1 LGLLNIKPNTTMKRA
16 ILITLAVQSFGW
28 LLVSC
33 QTPAE
38 NERLA
43 RLGDIAITYA
53 ERRGV
58 ISPADIREAGI
69 IVIGT
74 KPAVTA
80 TK

>member
-1 LGLLNIKPNTTMKRA
+1 MKRA
-16 ILITLAVQSFGW
+16 ILITLLAQAFGW
-28 LLVSC
+28 ALVAC
-33 QTPAE
+33 QTQAE

-58 ISPADIREAGI
+58 ISPTDAADIREAGI
-69 IVIGT
+69 IVIGE

>member
-1 LGLLNIKPNTTMKRA
+1 MKPYIRP
-16 ILITLAVQSFGW
+16 ILIALLCQAFGFG
-28 LLVSC
+28 LVACKSA
-33 QTPAE
+33 AE

-58 ISPADIREAGI
+58 ISPTDAADIREAGI
-69 IVIGT
+69 IVIGE

>member
-1 LGLLNIKPNTTMKRA
+1 MKRA
-16 ILITLAVQSFGW
+16 ILITILVQAFGW
-28 LLVSC
+28 GLVACKSA
-33 QTPAE
+33 AE

-58 ISPADIREAGI
+58 ISPTDAADIREAGI
-69 IVIGT
+69 IVIGA

>member
-1 LGLLNIKPNTTMKRA
+1 MKRA
-16 ILITLAVQSFGW
+16 ILIALAVQSFGW

-33 QTPAE
+33 QTQAQ

-43 RLGDIAITYA
+43 RLGDIAIAYA

-58 ISPADIREAGI
+58 ISPTDAADIREAGI

>member
-1 LGLLNIKPNTTMKRA
+1 MKRA
-16 ILITLAVQSFGW
+16 VLITLAVQAFGW
-28 LLVSC
+28 GLVSC
-33 QTPAE
+33 QTQAE

-58 ISPADIREAGI
+58 ISPTDAADIREAGI

>member
-1 LGLLNIKPNTTMKRA
+1 MKRA
-16 ILITLAVQSFGW
+16 IFITLLVQSFGW

-58 ISPADIREAGI
+58 ISPTDAADIREAGI
-69 IVIGT
+69 LVIGT

>member
-1 LGLLNIKPNTTMKRA
+1 MNPYLKPILLTLLCQGFLAGLVACKSA
-16 ILITLAVQSFGW
+16 
-28 LLVSC
+28 
-33 QTPAE
+33 AE

-43 RLGDIAITYA
+43 QLGSLAITYA

-58 ISPADIREAGI
+58 IRPTDAADLRSAGI

>member
-1 LGLLNIKPNTTMKRA
+1 MKRA
-16 ILITLAVQSFGW
+16 ILIILLVQSFGW

-53 ERRGV
+53 ERRGA
-58 ISPADIREAGI
+58 ISPTDAADLRSAGI
-69 IVIGT
+69 MAFGK

>member
-1 LGLLNIKPNTTMKRA
+1 MKPYIKP
-16 ILITLAVQSFGW
+16 ILLTLAQAAFGFG
-28 LLVSC
+28 LVAC
-33 QTPAE
+33 KTTAE

-43 RLGDIAITYA
+43 RLGNLAITYA

-58 ISPADIREAGI
+58 ISPTDAADIREAGI

>member
-1 LGLLNIKPNTTMKRA
+1 MKRA
-16 ILITLAVQSFGW
+16 ILITLAVQAFGW
-28 LLVSC
+28 ALVSC
-33 QTPAE
+33 QTTAE

-58 ISPADIREAGI
+58 ISPTDAADIREAGI

-74 KPAVTA
+74 KPAETA

>member
-1 LGLLNIKPNTTMKRA
+1 MKRA
-16 ILITLAVQSFGW
+16 ILIILAGFSFDW
-28 LLVSC
+28 ALVSC
-33 QTPAE
+33 QTQAQ

-58 ISPADIREAGI
+58 ISPTDAADIREAGI

-74 KPAVTA
+74 KPAETA

>member
-1 LGLLNIKPNTTMKRA
+1 MKPYIKP
-16 ILITLAVQSFGW
+16 ILLTLLCQAFGFG
-28 LLVSC
+28 LVAC
-33 QTPAE
+33 KTAAE

-43 RLGDIAITYA
+43 RLGILAIAYA
-53 ERRGV
+53 ERRGI
-58 ISPADIREAGI
+58 ISPTDAADIREAGI

>member
-1 LGLLNIKPNTTMKRA
+1 MKRA
-16 ILITLAVQSFGW
+16 ILITLACQAFGW
-28 LLVSC
+28 ALVSC
-33 QTPAE
+33 QTAAE
-38 NERLA
+38 RDRLA

-58 ISPADIREAGI
+58 ISPTDAADIREAGI

-74 KPAVTA
+74 KPAVTT